1 MTENKNASLLAK
13 PDNPKSFSQVL
24 FTIYSFLFLFIGII
38 LLTFTKK
45 VSLLYIIGNHVN
57 ATSVVEQF
65 LGSFLILLSFFMF
78 IVRKLEGQVI
88 LNCILA
94 LIFVGFIN
102 LYLLIVL
109 ADNLILSSIYFIFQI
124 AMQLS
129 FFIVLFEQLK
139 RKK

>member
-1 MTENKNASLLAK
+1 MTENKNVSLLVK
-13 PDNPKSFSQVL
+13 PDNSKSFSQVL
-24 FTIYSFLFLFIGII
+24 FTIYSFLFLFIGFI
-38 LLTFTKK
+38 LLAFTKK
-45 VSLLYIIGNHVN
+45 VSLLSIIGDQVN
-57 ATSVVEQF
+57 ATIVVEQF

-78 IVRKLEGQVI
+78 IVRKLNGQVI
-88 LNCILA
+88 LNCIVA

-109 ADNLILSSIYFIFQI
+109 ADNIILSSIYFIFQI

>member
-1 MTENKNASLLAK
+1 MTKNKNASLLAK
-13 PDNPKSFSQVL
+13 TENSKSFSQVL

-45 VSLLYIIGNHVN
+45 VSLLSIIGNQVN
-57 ATSVVEQF
+57 ATIVVEQF

-109 ADNLILSSIYFIFQI
+109 ADNIILSSIYFIFQI